1 MNGQDPSTLV
11 LGSTGKTGSR
21 VAAALFNR
29 GLPVRTAARSGANV
43 TFDWSLRDSYAP
55 ALDGMSR
62 VYLVAPVM
70 RLDFAD
76 DVSAFLDE
84 AEAAGVRHV
93 TFLSA
98 YGMERAPDDVATR
111 SVELDLLGRQRMGY
125 TILRPAWF
133 MQNFSETFLKPIDGV
148 IVVPTGDGAEAFIDA
163 EDIAAVAATTLAGP
177 QAHAGQAYSLTGPEA
192 LTVAEAAAIISDEAG
207 KTIKHVDLERDA
219 WIAGAI
225 ANGVPPEY
233 GAVLRQL
240 TETIANGHGSR
251 PNGIVEK
258 ITGTPPHTFRSFAH
272 NNANAWK
279 EAK

>member
-1 MNGQDPSTLV
+1 MNKRDLFTLV

-21 VAAALFNR
+21 VVADLINR
-29 GLPVRTAARSGANV
+29 GLKIRTAARSGADV
-43 TFDWSLRDSYAP
+43 TFDWNQRDSYAP
-55 ALDGMSR
+55 ALDGIGR

-70 RLDFAD
+70 RIDFAD
-76 DVSAFLDE
+76 DVSAFLDA
-84 AEAAGVRHV
+84 AEAAGVQHV

-98 YGMERAPDDVATR
+98 YGMEHAPDTVATR
-111 SVELDLLGRQRMGY
+111 RVELDLLHRRKLGH

-133 MQNFSETFLKPIDGV
+133 MQNFSETFLKPIDGA

-163 EDIAAVAATTLAGP
+163 EDIAAVAATTLADP
-177 QAHAGQAYSLTGPEA
+177 QAHAGKAYSLTGPEA

-207 KTIKHVDLERDA
+207 RTITHVDLDRQA

-240 TETIANGHGSR
+240 TETVASGHGSR
-251 PNGIVEK
+251 PNGIVET
-258 ITGTPPHTFRSFAH
+258 ITGRPPHTFRYFAH
-272 NNANAWK
+272 HNANAWK
-279 EAK
+279 EVK